1 MNAAYLYLSFLNIY
15 YHFFFK
21 LKLCHTTKAPHQPAF
36 PRGQASAE
44 VPKVFQYSLVS
55 VWYLLILF

>member
-36 PRGQASAE
+36 PRGQASPE

-55 VWYLLILF
+55 V